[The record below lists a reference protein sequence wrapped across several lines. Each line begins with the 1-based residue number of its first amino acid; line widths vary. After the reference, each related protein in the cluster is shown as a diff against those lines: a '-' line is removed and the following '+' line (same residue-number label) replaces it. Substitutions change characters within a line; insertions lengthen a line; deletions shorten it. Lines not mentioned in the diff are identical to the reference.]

1 MAWSAKQ
8 LEAIETRG
16 KNILVA
22 AAAGSGKTS
31 VLVERII
38 RRLTDA
44 CDPITIDRLLV
55 VTFTNAAASEM
66 RERIGS
72 ALREAAQ
79 KEGGQHLRRQLL
91 LLPSASIS
99 TMHAFCQSLIR
110 RYIHLLPIDPKFRV
124 AQQTELLLM
133 EQDAME
139 RLLLRKYEEQ
149 DEGFL
154 ALVDAYSG
162 DDSDDPLATLVSQ
175 LYHFSCSQPWQKKW
189 LSALGDSLDC
199 ENIDDTCWADILKQR
214 IAIDLDGASLLA
226 QEAVAMIDGFGEEA
240 KPYADALRSDSAQL
254 DHAAEVAQEGTWNE
268 MVDVVNSIDFVRW
281 PSKKWENE
289 ELKKMLKDMRDKW
302 KKTIENVANVYFFAT
317 AEEFAEDMR
326 ATVPLMRSLG
336 ELTIAYE
343 EEYRAVKAEHGVL
356 DFNDLEHYCL
366 ALLSEE
372 DEDGNIRPSDIALQ
386 LRKTYTEIMVDEYQD
401 TNGVQE
407 AIVQMLADPDK
418 PNLFFVGDVKQSIY
432 RFRLAEPELFLDKYR
447 RYPSERDN
455 HRIDLSQNF
464 RSRVGVLAAVN
475 DVFGSLMRENVT
487 EIGYGEAER
496 LNEGLVYPPHPQAF
510 DNTAECH
517 ILSHGAD
524 SGDGL
529 TAIEREAVWIADYI
543 KDLLEQGKVVY
554 DKGLKDYRPLAKRD
568 IVILL
573 RSVKRAATVLLDAL
587 RVRGVSGYAEDDS
600 GYFESSEIRIFLSLL
615 NIIDNPHQDIPLAAV
630 LRSPIVNLSEE
641 ELTEVRLAGEGDL
654 YDALVQSAETMKK
667 SAAFIAKLDAWRT
680 LARGRSVPEL
690 IWQLYQDTGYYD
702 YVGGMSNGIVR
713 QANLEMLYDRAK
725 AFEETDA
732 CGLFRFL
739 RFIDKMLENDEDFGA
754 AKDGGGENEDTV
766 RIMSVHK
773 SKGLEFPVVILANI
787 GKLFNMQDMQKPI
800 LLHKSLGVGPY
811 RVMAE
816 DRYRYPTL
824 ARLAIAQQTGS
835 ENHAEELRVLYVAM
849 TRAREKLVM
858 VGSTKD
864 IEAMREKWTLLAR
877 RDELPDA
884 TIIGARSW
892 LDWLAPVLAK
902 HEAGFELRSEVMETE
917 MAYRRS
923 EATWRIDYHHVCLE
937 KEEAGRAEQTEL
949 IKRIKRMGAV
959 DIDDDMADLDERL
972 LWQYPN
978 KAAVNLPAKL
988 SVTEIKRRFA
998 EPEEQATVPFTKSS
1012 DSYEKPCFLQTKKR
1026 LDAAEYGTMMHTVMQ
1041 MIDLKGD
1048 LTAGGIKAQV
1058 DALAQRELIP
1068 ADLAEEID
1076 CEAVAAF
1083 FDLPLGKRMC
1093 AAKDVR
1099 RELPFGILIPA
1110 KEYYPDA
1117 GDDETIFVQ
1126 GVVDALFMT
1135 DTGWTLLDYKTDRGA
1150 DGETLKH
1157 RYRVQIDL
1165 YRRAVEELTGVPV
1178 TNSYLYALATKRVVP
1193 MNR

>member
-8 LEAIETRG
+8 LEAIKTRG

-38 RRLTDA
+38 RRLTDEHA
-44 CDPITIDRLLV
+44 PLTIDRLLV

-79 KEGGQHLRRQLL
+79 SAGGQHLRRQLL

-110 RYIHLLPIDPKFRV
+110 RYIHLLSIDPKFRV

-133 EQDAME
+133 EQEAME
-139 RLLLRKYEEQ
+139 RLLLDQYESQ

-162 DDSDDPLATLVSQ
+162 DDSDEPLAALVSQ
-175 LYHFSCSQPWQKKW
+175 MYHFSCSQPWQKKW
-189 LSALGDSLDC
+189 LSNLGKPLDC
-199 ENIDDTCWADILKQR
+199 TEIDGTCWADIIKRR
-214 IAIDLDGASLLA
+214 IAIELIGASLSA
-226 QEAVAMIDGFGEEA
+226 QEAVAMIDGFGEGSL
-240 KPYADALRSDSAQL
+240 PYAAVLRSDSTQL
-254 DHAAEVAQEGTWNE
+254 DHAAEVARSGTWNE
-268 MVDVVNSIDFVRW
+268 IVNVVNKIDFVRW
-281 PSKKWENE
+281 PSKKWENQ
-289 ELKKMLKDMRDKW
+289 ELKAILKEMRDKW
-302 KKTIENVANVYFFAT
+302 KQTVEDIASTYFFAT

-326 ATVPLMRSLG
+326 AAVPLMAELG
-336 ELTIAYE
+336 RLTIAYA

-372 DEDGNIRPSDIALQ
+372 DENGDIRPSEIARELQ
-386 LRKTYTEIMVDEYQD
+386 KTYGEIMVDEYQD

-407 AIVQMLADPDK
+407 AIVQMLANPDR

-432 RFRLAEPELFLDKYR
+432 RFRLAEPELFLDKYH
-447 RYPSERDN
+447 RYPNERYN

-475 DVFGSLMRENVT
+475 DVFGSLMREHVT

-496 LNEGLVYPPHPQAF
+496 LNEGLVYPPDPNAF

-517 ILSHGAD
+517 LLSHGTD

-529 TAIEREAVWIADYI
+529 SAIEREAVWIADYI
-543 KDLLEQGKVVY
+543 HDLLEQGKVVY
-554 DKGLKDYRPLAKRD
+554 DKGLKGYRPLAKRD

-573 RSVKRAATVLLDAL
+573 RSVKRASSILLDAL

-600 GYFESSEIRIFLSLL
+600 GYFESSEIRVVLSLMS
-615 NIIDNPHQDIPLAAV
+615 IIDNPHQDIPLAAV
-630 LRSPIVNLSEE
+630 LRSPIVNMTEE
-641 ELTEVRLAGEGDL
+641 ELTNVRLAGDGDL
-654 YDALVQSAETMKK
+654 YDALTVAAETMEK
-667 SAAFIAKLDAWRT
+667 AAGFLAKLDAWRT
-680 LARGRSVPEL
+680 SARGRSVPEL

-702 YVGGMSNGIVR
+702 YAGGMANGAVR

-725 AFEETDA
+725 KFEQTDA

-739 RFIDKMLENDEDFGA
+739 RFIDKMLENDEDFGV
-754 AKDGGGENEDTV
+754 AKSGGENEDTV

-787 GKLFNMQDMQKPI
+787 GKQFNMQDMQNPI

-811 RVMAE
+811 RIMAE

-824 ARLAIAQQTGS
+824 ARLAIAQQIVS

-858 VGSTKD
+858 VGSVKD
-864 IEAMREKWTLLAR
+864 IETMREKWTLLAR
-877 RDELPDA
+877 RDELPDSV
-884 TIIGARSW
+884 IVSARSW

-902 HEAGFELRSEVMETE
+902 HEAGFELRSEVMESE
-917 MAYRRS
+917 MTYRDS
-923 EATWRIDYHHVCLE
+923 EAKWRIDYHHVCLE
-937 KEEAGRAEQTEL
+937 KEEAGSVEQAEL
-949 IKRIKRMGAV
+949 LSRIKRMEAV
-959 DIDDDMADLDERL
+959 DVDGDMTDLNERL

-978 KAAVNLPAKL
+978 RAAVNLPAKL

-998 EPEEQATVPFTKSS
+998 EQEERATTPFTKPA
-1012 DSYEKPCFLQTKKR
+1012 DSYEKPRFLRTEKR
-1026 LDAAEYGTMMHTVMQ
+1026 LDAAEYGTMMHTIMQ
-1041 MIDLKGD
+1041 MLDLRGD
-1048 LTAGGIKAQV
+1048 LTAEGIREQV
-1058 DALAQRELIP
+1058 DVLVSRELIA
-1068 ADLAEEID
+1068 ADLAEEVD
-1076 CEAVAAF
+1076 CQAVAAF
-1083 FDLPLGKRMC
+1083 FDLPLGKRMRGS
-1093 AAKDVR
+1093 KDVR
-1099 RELPFGILIPA
+1099 RELPFGILVPA
-1110 KEYYPDA
+1110 KDYYPEA
-1117 GDDETIFVQ
+1117 GEEETIFVQ

-1135 DTGWTLLDYKTDRGA
+1135 ETGWTLIDYKTDRGA
-1150 DGETLKH
+1150 DAETLKN

-1165 YRRAVEELTGVPV
+1165 YRRAVERLTGVPV
-1178 TNSYLYALATKRVVP
+1178 TKSYLYALATKRVIP
-1193 MNR
+1193 MS

>member
-8 LEAIETRG
+8 LEAIKTRG

-38 RRLTDA
+38 RRLTDEY
-44 CDPITIDRLLV
+44 DPITIDRLLV
-55 VTFTNAAASEM
+55 VTFTNAASSEM

-139 RLLLRKYEEQ
+139 RLLLHKYEEQ
-149 DEGFL
+149 DADFL

-162 DDSDDPLATLVSQ
+162 DDSDDPLAALISQ

-199 ENIDDTCWADILKQR
+199 ENIDDTCWADILKRR
-214 IAIDLDGASLLA
+214 IVIDLVGASLLA
-226 QEAVAMIDGFGEEA
+226 KEAVAMIDGFGDEA
-240 KPYADALRSDSAQL
+240 KPYAEALLSDSTQL
-254 DHAAEVAQEGTWNE
+254 DHAATVAQGGTWNE
-268 MVDVVNSIDFVRW
+268 MVAVVNSIEFVRW
-281 PSKKWENE
+281 PSKKWEND
-289 ELKKMLKDMRDKW
+289 ELKKILKDMRDKW
-302 KKTIENVANVYFFAT
+302 KKVVENVAGAYFFAT
-317 AEEFAEDMR
+317 AEQFAEDMR
-326 ATVPLMRSLG
+326 ATVPLMKALG
-336 ELTIAYE
+336 ELTIAYA

-372 DEDGNIRPSDIALQ
+372 DENGDIRPSDIARTLQ
-386 LRKTYTEIMVDEYQD
+386 KTYAEIMVDEYQD

-407 AIVQMLADPDK
+407 AIVQMLANPEK

-432 RFRLAEPELFLDKYR
+432 RFRLAEPELFLDKYH
-447 RYPSERDN
+447 RYPSERYN

-464 RSRVGVLAAVN
+464 RSRVGVLSAVN
-475 DVFGSLMRENVT
+475 DVFGSLMREHVT

-496 LNEGLVYPPHPQAF
+496 LNEGLVYPPHPRSF

-517 ILSHGAD
+517 ILSHGED

-529 TAIEREAVWIADYI
+529 SAVEREAVWIADYI
-543 KDLLEQGKVVY
+543 AGLLAQGKVVY

-573 RSVKRAATVLLDAL
+573 RSVKRASGILLDAL

-600 GYFESSEIRIFLSLL
+600 GYFESSEIRVFLSLL

-630 LRSPIVNLSEE
+630 LRSAIVGMTEE
-641 ELTEVRLAGEGDL
+641 ELTNVRLAGEGDL
-654 YDALVQSAETMKK
+654 YDALNASAGTMKK
-667 SAAFIAKLDAWRT
+667 AAAFLSQLDRWRT
-680 LARGRSVPEL
+680 LARSRSVPEL

-702 YVGGMSNGIVR
+702 YVGAMASGTVR

-739 RFIDKMLENDEDFGA
+739 RFIDKMLENDEDLGA

-787 GKLFNMQDMQKPI
+787 GKQFNTQDMQKPI

-824 ARLAIAQQTGS
+824 ARLAIAQQIIS

-877 RDELPDA
+877 HDELPDSV
-884 TIIGARSW
+884 IVGARSW
-892 LDWLAPVLAK
+892 LDWIAPVLAK

-917 MAYRRS
+917 MTYRDS
-923 EATWRIDYHHVCLE
+923 EALWQIDYHHVCLE
-937 KEEAGRAEQTEL
+937 KEEAGKAEQTEL
-949 IKRIKRMGAV
+949 IKRIKHMEAV
-959 DIDDDMADLDERL
+959 DIGDDMTDINERL

-978 KAAVNLPAKL
+978 KTSVNLPAKL

-998 EPEEQATVPFTKSS
+998 EHEEQATVPFEKQA
-1012 DSYEKPCFLQTKKR
+1012 DSYEKPRFLQTKKR
-1026 LDAAEYGTMMHTVMQ
+1026 LDAAEYGTMMHTIMQ
-1041 MIDLKGD
+1041 MIDMDGD
-1048 LTAGGIKAQV
+1048 LTEGSIKSQV

-1068 ADLAEEID
+1068 ADLAKEVD
-1076 CEAVAAF
+1076 CHAIARF
-1083 FDLPLGKRMC
+1083 FALPLGKRMRES
-1093 AAKDVR
+1093 KDVR

-1110 KEYYPDA
+1110 KEYYPEA
-1117 GDDETIFVQ
+1117 DDEETIFVQ

-1135 DTGWTLLDYKTDRGA
+1135 DTGWTLIDYKTDRFA
-1150 DGETLKH
+1150 DAETLKD
-1157 RYRVQIDL
+1157 RYRVQISL
-1165 YRRAVEELTGVPV
+1165 YRRAVEQLTGIPV
-1178 TNSYLYALATKRVVP
+1178 TNSYLYAFHTKRVIP
-1193 MNR
+1193 IH